1 MLVVY
6 VQQCIDVIVVIE
18 YVYVVCLGIVFFDCV
33 GWCCV
38 LQVGICCVWLVYLE
52 LMLLVVLVWNDCD
65 SLLDVFDGDLEL
77 MVIDMVSVILCV
89 WSVLCGVVDSDVVC
103 FDGVVLDIVCYWFD
117 DVYWIFGVCICFIGV
132 FSFNLY
138 LEIWLCLIVY
148 MQGYLQVLIQL
159 ISVDIVQGEW
169 DICCVGQ
176 FQIIMCILE
185 VGVLC
190 LLGFVDLIVCEW
202 QVV

>member
-1 MLVVY
+1 M
-6 VQQCIDVIVVIE
+6 
-18 YVYVVCLGIVFFDCV
+18 
-33 GWCCV
+33 
-38 LQVGICCVWLVYLE
+38 
-52 LMLLVVLVWNDCD
+52 VVLVWNDCD

-148 MQGYLQVLIQL
+148 M
-159 ISVDIVQGEW
+159 
-169 DICCVGQ
+169 
-176 FQIIMCILE
+176 
-185 VGVLC
+185 
-190 LLGFVDLIVCEW
+190 
-202 QVV
+202 